1 MFFAWPLVPE
11 KCHQLRSCY
20 LEPKISVADFNRLS
34 EEKLPFAQAMGLQLE
49 TINESHVVMRA
60 GYSEQFI
67 RPGGTISGPL
77 LMALADAAL
86 YALVLSKV
94 GMVELAVTTNL
105 SINFLR
111 KPSPGD
117 VLAEARILKLGKRL
131 AVGEVSLYSESESV
145 KKPVAHATGTYSIP
159 PTSQD

>member
-1 MFFAWPLVPE
+1 MLNQWYFIYFAQYQSW
-11 KCHQLRSCY
+11 SSY

-34 EEKLPFAQAMGLQLE
+34 KEQLPFAQAMGLKIE
-49 TINESHVVMRA
+49 AITESHVIMRA
-60 GYSEQFI
+60 SYSEQFL
-67 RPGGTISGPL
+67 RPGGTVSGPL

-111 KPSPGD
+111 KPAAGD
-117 VLAEARILKLGKRL
+117 VLAEARMLKLGKRL
-131 AVGEVSLYSESESV
+131 AVGQVSLYSEGSSV
-145 KKPVAHATGTYSIP
+145 DKPVAHVTGTYSIP
-159 PTSQD
+159 PVP

>member
-1 MFFAWPLVPE
+1 
-11 KCHQLRSCY
+11 

-34 EEKLPFAQAMGLQLE
+34 KEKLPFAELMGLQLE
-49 TINESHVVMRA
+49 TITESHVIMRA

-111 KPSPGD
+111 KPAPGD
-117 VLAEARILKLGKRL
+117 VLAEARMLKLGKRL
-131 AVGEVSLYSESESV
+131 AVGEVSLYSETGSAD
-145 KKPVAHATGTYSIP
+145 KPVAHVTGTYSIP
-159 PTSQD
+159 PISQE